1 MNIKELITEALLMMG
16 KFSADDEYPA
26 YLERGHATV
35 KHWIYS
41 IKWLYDLYARSNSIE
56 PAEIGALGLDDKFP
70 YDTTFASMAAM
81 FTCAVLCPEV
91 IRYKEIY
98 DDMSNHVR
106 ILCSSEIT
114 STVSRYA

>member
-1 MNIKELITEALLMMG
+1 
-16 KFSADDEYPA
+16 
-26 YLERGHATV
+26 
-35 KHWIYS
+35 
-41 IKWLYDLYARSNSIE
+41 
-56 PAEIGALGLDDKFP
+56 
-70 YDTTFASMAAM
+70 MAAM